1 MGHVRKLA
9 SCLGLLCPGHF
20 NPAGQGPASHCTA
33 LSSGEL
39 HCLRYSSM
47 HLTAATEQHQE
58 WTVGCSLSSQGS
70 TPPAAP
76 LPCLWASWGSQVP
89 PTHATDTSS
98 LSTPF
103 PSPAEEHGAAPIASR
118 RAGERLC
125 TAFTSPTSP
134 PGRMHSQQPWAG
146 PGREH
151 TSSLKYQRKHRTKWY
166 LTCRNYFLLTCS
178 SPHPAPR
185 KKCGWLTDFN
195 NATEMS

>member
-9 SCLGLLCPGHF
+9 SCLGLLCPGHV

-103 PSPAEEHGAAPIASR
+103 PSLPQQKNTVLLP
-118 RAGERLC
+118 
-125 TAFTSPTSP
+125 SP
-134 PGRMHSQQPWAG
+134 PGGLARGCAQRLLLLRPLQAG
-146 PGREH
+146 C
-151 TSSLKYQRKHRTKWY
+151 TA
-166 LTCRNYFLLTCS
+166 S
-178 SPHPAPR
+178 SPGLGLAGNILPA
-185 KKCGWLTDFN
+185 
-195 NATEMS
+195 